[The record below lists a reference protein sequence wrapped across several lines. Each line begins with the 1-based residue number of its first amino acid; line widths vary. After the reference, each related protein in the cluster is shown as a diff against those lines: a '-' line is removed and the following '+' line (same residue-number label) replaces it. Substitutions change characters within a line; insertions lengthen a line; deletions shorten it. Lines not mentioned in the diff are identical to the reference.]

1 MWACRPLQ
9 PLFNCHQAIFSA
21 LLTYAKSICLH
32 SPTLGE
38 GFAAHYPQ
46 PQPACSN
53 PNQLA
58 EYECDQKDLWKPI
71 FYTSEPHIKKAV
83 KKKTQNLRKVPKKPS
98 LGETPIISRTLREA
112 GRGATSSLHDHEVC
126 TCSLEAR

>member
-9 PLFNCHQAIFSA
+9 PLFNCHQAMFCA

-38 GFAAHYPQ
+38 GFAAHYPR
-46 PQPACSN
+46 PQPASSY

-71 FYTSEPHIKKAV
+71 FYTSEPHKKAV
-83 KKKTQNLRKVPKKPS
+83 KKNTKP
-98 LGETPIISRTLREA
+98 P
-112 GRGATSSLHDHEVC
+112 
-126 TCSLEAR
+126 